1 MNLHVQLA
9 PLSHPILDVFLIGVV
24 CAACLVVALFFLRFW
39 RSTRDTLFMAF
50 TIFFAIEGINEAFV
64 LTLPHPNQGSLPVT
78 IIRFLAS
85 LGILGAILWK
95 NLARG

>member
-1 MNLHVQLA
+1 MSPHVQLA
-9 PLSHPILDVFLIGVV
+9 PLAHPVLDVFLIGVV
-24 CAACLVVALFFLRFW
+24 CAACLVAALFFLRFW

-50 TIFFAIEGINEAFV
+50 TLFFAIEGADEAYD
-64 LTLPHPNQGSLPVT
+64 LTLPHPNEGSLAVT

-85 LGILGAILWK
+85 LGILVAILWK

>member
-1 MNLHVQLA
+1 
-9 PLSHPILDVFLIGVV
+9 
-24 CAACLVVALFFLRFW
+24 
-39 RSTRDTLFMAF
+39 MAF
-50 TIFFAIEGINEAFV
+50 TIFFAIEGANEAFV

-95 NLARG
+95 NLAGDKRAATVRFKIAGSPEHNFQFVL